1 MRKYPLREYN
11 LRVICK
17 CYAMFFNIPYLFDA
31 NDVGGQF
38 TDCYMTDYGLNWFYN
53 FLRSKTIPFLK
64 SVLPHLF
71 SRIPADTTHLDYE
84 TCSVFNNFRG
94 TVGVKRRAGTL
105 QRAMVER
112 RVKRCTRK
120 YEFDSI
126 AEARKQLMLWLRYY
140 PADEFTLYR
149 VREQRG
155 YTVREQ
161 IPLVV
166 DNGNRGRHLC
176 RKDDIDG

>member
-11 LRVICK
+11 FRVICK
-17 CYAMFFNIPYLFDA
+17 CYAMFFNIPYLFDIT
-31 NDVGGQF
+31 DVGGQF

-53 FLRSKTIPFLK
+53 FLRSKDIPYLKTIF
-64 SVLPHLF
+64 PHLF
-71 SRIPADTTHLDYE
+71 IRIPADTTHLDYA

-94 TVGVKRRAGTL
+94 VTGVKRRAGTL

-126 AEARKQLMLWLRYY
+126 AEARQQLMLWLRYY
-140 PADEFTLYR
+140 PAEEFTLYR
-149 VREQRG
+149 VREQKG
-155 YTVREQ
+155 YTIREQ

-166 DNGNRGRHLC
+166 DNSKRGRHAD
-176 RKDDIDG
+176 RKDDVDD